1 MISLPS
7 IVLIDDTKSELD
19 ELQRRLNLS
28 GFPCFP
34 IEYQNDNPDN
44 LSGIDHVNLKMIK
57 PRIIITDLNLQEQ
70 PIDVIQLVSPIAE
83 VLKQFLLD
91 GPYMLYFWSK
101 NEQHVE
107 KVLELLFQRFP
118 EIPCPLHH
126 GILSKTEFAAH
137 PDTLKDKLENLFS
150 ENSIFNALFNWEN
163 RVSSAAQA
171 TTDSLFNLAK
181 PSNPENIDDFQI
193 KTTNKLQT
201 MLAVIGNETLGTKNA
216 KEEPEVAIEQGLEPV
231 LLDHIRSNY
240 KLIDSDIWLTAASGI
255 GAQQT
260 AEKSVKA
267 QLNSFYHVEKLE
279 PDAPK
284 DKRGTWV
291 ALSSAYFED
300 TKNAGKIINNLGQAT
315 KTILHEEFL
324 DNRQG
329 SKAERDNARN
339 ATKLGFIELS
349 AECDQAQ
356 RKTKLHKYF
365 LSAMIPIEYEPFTF
379 FGDEQ
384 KRGTAHDG
392 IYRLPNVVVDGQ
404 EYIVKISFR
413 YQVGT
418 KPDFNKWL
426 GNPVFKLKDQILT
439 DISFRASQ
447 HAARPGIIRFD

>member
-7 IVLIDDTKSELD
+7 IVLIDDTKEEL
-19 ELQRRLNLS
+19 EKLQESFNLA
-28 GFPCFP
+28 GYPYFP
-34 IEYQNDNPDN
+34 IHYKNAHDNTTG
-44 LSGIDHVNLKMIK
+44 LDHVNLGMIK
-57 PRIIITDLNLQEQ
+57 PRIIITDLNLQEGT
-70 PIDVIQLVSPIAE
+70 VVEAKTLVGPIAE
-83 VLKQFLLD
+83 VLKTLNVD
-91 GPYMLYFWSK
+91 GPYLLYFWSK
-101 NEQHVE
+101 NGRYVKDVINLIIERH
-107 KVLELLFQRFP
+107 KD
-118 EIPCPLHH
+118 IPCPIHWGVLEK
-126 GILSKTEFAAH
+126 SEFISE
-137 PDTLKDKLENLFS
+137 PEKLKARVQEIFS
-150 ENSIFNALFNWEN
+150 EDPIFHALFNWEN

-181 PSNPENIDDFQI
+181 PSSPEDIDDFKS

-260 AEKSVKA
+260 TEKSVKA

-279 PDAPK
+279 PDAAK

-315 KTILHEEFL
+315 KAILHEEFL

-384 KRGTAHDG
+384 KRVTAHDG